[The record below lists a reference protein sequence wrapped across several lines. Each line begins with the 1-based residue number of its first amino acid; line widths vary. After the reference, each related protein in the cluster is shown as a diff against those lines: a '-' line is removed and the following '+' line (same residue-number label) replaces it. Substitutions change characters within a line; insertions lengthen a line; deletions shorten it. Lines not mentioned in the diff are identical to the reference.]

1 MTLSPD
7 EWNDLL
13 QSIASRRVV
22 VVGDI
27 ILDAYVSGDVTR
39 ISPEAPVPVLE
50 VTHEEYR
57 LGGAANVAAN
67 VRSLGASVDLIG
79 VVGEDIGSGELLKLL
94 QRSDIHQEGVV
105 ADAARPTSLK
115 TRIIARTQQLVRL
128 DRESRAPVRP
138 DVRAIIRAAVVEAI
152 QRADAVVVA
161 DYDKGLLDESFI
173 HEIRDEARRRAIPIL
188 VDPKIENFRHYHGVT
203 CVTPNTNEAGT
214 GAGRKIAT
222 ADDLRAVGTQLM
234 TSLDLAFLL
243 ITRGAQGMS
252 LFERAESRLRAT
264 HIPTVAREVFD
275 VTGAG
280 DTVVAVFAAALAT
293 GASPVIA
300 ARLANVAAGVTVA
313 QLGCAAVSSSELLN
327 ALATRRDDDIAGII
341 TEYL

>member
-1 MTLSPD
+1 MTLATD
-7 EWNDLL
+7 DWDDLL
-13 QSIASRRVV
+13 QNIATRRVV
-22 VVGDI
+22 VLGDI

-50 VTHEEYR
+50 VTSEEYR

-79 VVGEDIGSGELLKLL
+79 VVGEDIGAEEFLKLL
-94 QRSDIHQEGVV
+94 RRDDIRDDGIVT
-105 ADAARPTSLK
+105 DPTRPTSLK
-115 TRIIARTQQLVRL
+115 TRVIARTQQLVRL
-128 DRESRAPVRP
+128 DRESRVPIAQ
-138 DVRAIIRAAVVEAI
+138 DVRESVCDAVTDALE
-152 QRADAVVVA
+152 RADAVVVA

-173 HEIRDEARRRAIPIL
+173 HEVRDAAHLRGIPIV

-214 GAGRKIAT
+214 GAGRRIVT
-222 ADDLRAVGTQLM
+222 TDDLRAVGTQLM
-234 TSLDLAFLL
+234 TTLDLGFLL

-252 LFERAESRLRAT
+252 LFERDRSLLRAT

-280 DTVVAVFAAALAT
+280 DTVVAVFSSALAA
-293 GASPVIA
+293 GANPAAA
-300 ARLANVAAGVTVA
+300 ARLANYAAGITVA
-313 QLGCAAVSSSELLN
+313 QLGCATVKPNELREVLSERADADMSGIVSEIL
-327 ALATRRDDDIAGII
+327 
-341 TEYL
+341 